1 VAKVGLPPP
10 PAGSEGDFPR
20 PVRSW
25 LEAQIALAREGI
37 SSGAI
42 DGIPGAQSV
51 AALQAWQEREALPT
65 TGALDGATRENL
77 LLQSPP
83 LVWYIL
89 TKEDLDRLQPLS
101 PTWLGK
107 SAQTVLD
114 YESVLELVAER
125 AHATPA
131 LIKRLNPKT
140 DWMAVHAGTVLTVP
154 AVALNEPLGRAALVH
169 ISLGRHTL
177 EVRDAEGRLVVH
189 FPVSIAHMAEKR
201 PEGELHVTV
210 VIPDPNYTFDP
221 EVFPESAEGRQLG
234 RKLVLPPG
242 PNNPVGVAWIG
253 LDRTGYGIHG
263 TPLPEFVGRTESH
276 GCFRLANWDAQT
288 LLDLVWVGL
297 RVVVDP

>member
-1 VAKVGLPPP
+1 
-10 PAGSEGDFPR
+10 
-20 PVRSW
+20 
-25 LEAQIALAREGI
+25 
-37 SSGAI
+37 
-42 DGIPGAQSV
+42 
-51 AALQAWQEREALPT
+51 
-65 TGALDGATRENL
+65 
-77 LLQSPP
+77 
-83 LVWYIL
+83 VWYIL

-114 YESVLELVAER
+114 YETVIELVAER
-125 AHATPA
+125 AHATSA
-131 LIKRLNPKT
+131 LVKRLNPKT

-154 AVALNEPLGRAALVH
+154 AVTLNEPLGKAALIH
-169 ISLGRHTL
+169 ISLSRHTL
-177 EVRDAEGRLVVH
+177 EVRDAEGRLVGH

-221 EVFPESAEGRQLG
+221 EVFPESPEGRQLG

-263 TPLPEFVGRTESH
+263 PPRLRHPRHAAAGVRGPHRIARLLPPGQLGCPDPARPGLGRASGRGGSVNFGLADQPADLNPGNWRAKLGGKFGAADEIPSA
-276 GCFRLANWDAQT
+276 GPGWRLQWRALIKLNRSTIASARPFGRIAQ
-288 LLDLVWVGL
+288 
-297 RVVVDP
+297 RKR